1 MSDAVR
7 KRGYPDCNSS
17 RIKFATDAYS
27 TGSKRLWAA
36 ARGSPMRQ
44 LTRLVR
50 YVLPFLVQ
58 LLPGI
63 FLLAGVGFLEA
74 FRLMLLKP
82 VLDRVLNPASGS
94 DSIFLFTIPRIDKP
108 VYLQTFVPAQFH
120 NAWTIVAY
128 ALIASTVLKGIF
140 DYAGTYLVNHAGF
153 GMITNLRNDLY
164 NSVLRR
170 SASFFTQHTTGTLIS
185 TIINDI
191 ERVQFAMSSVLA
203 EFLQQIF
210 TFIFLAFAV
219 VIFGHELAWVLV
231 LFVPFIIYSAVRIGR
246 RVRSTTRHGQ
256 DQLADVQNIL
266 HETITGNRIVK
277 AFGMESWEVARFR
290 RAAQRLFHANLRSV
304 AAAAI
309 SSPLMDIFGS
319 IAIALLLLL
328 GRSEIIRGDLK
339 PSDFVVFV
347 GLVLSMYNPARKFA
361 VFNNSFQQA
370 LGASSQLFNFM
381 DSEDV
386 VRDKPG
392 AKRLPR
398 FARSIQFEEVCFS
411 YEQNGG
417 DARDA
422 AREILRGVDLEVKRG
437 EVLAIVGSS
446 GAGKSTLVHLIPR
459 FFDVSAGRILIDGH
473 DVRDVTLA
481 SLRSQVGIVTQETV
495 LFNDTVRNNVAYG
508 RPHVPQKEVES
519 AARAALAHEFI
530 LALPS
535 GYDTLIGERGVR
547 LSGGERQ
554 RLAIARALLK
564 NAPILILD
572 EATSALDSESE
583 SLVQSALHNLMA
595 GRTVFVIAHRL
606 STVRRADRIVVIENG
621 AIADIGPHE
630 DLMRK
635 LGTYRRLYELQFA
648 DVETPKVVAQS

>member
-1 MSDAVR
+1 
-7 KRGYPDCNSS
+7 
-17 RIKFATDAYS
+17 
-27 TGSKRLWAA
+27 
-36 ARGSPMRQ
+36 MRQ
-44 LTRLVR
+44 LTRLIR
-50 YVLPFLVQ
+50 YVLPFLLQ
-58 LLPGI
+58 LFPGVL
-63 FLLAGVGFLEA
+63 LLAAVGFLEA

-82 VLDRVLNPASGS
+82 VLDRVLNPSSGS
-94 DSIFLFTIPRIDKP
+94 ENIILFTWPPTGEPI
-108 VYLQTFVPAQFH
+108 YLQRFVPTHFH

-128 ALIASTVLKGIF
+128 ALVASTVVKGIF

-164 NSVLRR
+164 NSVLQR
-170 SASFFTQHTTGTLIS
+170 SAAFFQKHTTGTLIS

-191 ERVQFAMSSVLA
+191 ERVQFAMSSILA

-210 TFIFLAFAV
+210 TFLFIAVAV
-219 VIFGHELAWVLV
+219 VILGGALAWVLV
-231 LFVPFIIYSAVRIGR
+231 LFVPIIVYSAVRIGR
-246 RVRSTTRHGQ
+246 RVRTTTRRGQ

-290 RAAQRLFHANLRSV
+290 NAAQRLFRANLRSV

-309 SSPLMDIFGS
+309 SSPLMDIFGA

-328 GRSEIIRGDLK
+328 GRDRIAHEQMTLGA
-339 PSDFVVFV
+339 FVAFFA
-347 GLVLSMYNPARKFA
+347 LVLSMYNPVRKFA

-370 LGASSQLFNFM
+370 MGASSELFKFM
-381 DSEDV
+381 DAEDV
-386 VRDKPG
+386 VHDKPG
-392 AKRLPR
+392 AKPLPR
-398 FARSIQFEEVCFS
+398 FSQSIHFDGVSFK
-411 YEQNGG
+411 YESDGPE
-417 DARDA
+417 
-422 AREILRGVDLEVKRG
+422 AREVLRRINLEVKRG
-437 EVLAIVGSS
+437 EVLAVVGSS

-459 FFDVSAGRILIDGH
+459 FFDVSDGALLIDGR

-481 SLRSQVGIVTQETV
+481 SLRAQVGIVTQETV
-495 LFNDTVRNNVAYG
+495 LFNDTVRNNIAYG
-508 RPHVPQKEVES
+508 QPHVPQKEVEA
-519 AARAALAHEFI
+519 AARAALAHDFI

-535 GYDTLIGERGVR
+535 GYDTVIGERGVR

-583 SLVQSALHNLMA
+583 ALVQSALHNLMA

-606 STVRRADRIVVIENG
+606 STVRRADRILVIENG
-621 AIADIGPHE
+621 AIADIGAHE
-630 DLMRK
+630 ELLKK

-648 DVETPKVVAQS
+648 NMEAPKAVAGT